1 MEHSNMAKWTKK
13 VLNANKGLMIFLG
26 LMFVFK
32 SAIADWNTVPTG
44 SMNPTIVEGDRIFIN
59 KLAYDLNVPFTG
71 QSIIKLADPKRGD
84 IIIFNSKVANNRLVK
99 RVIGIAGDTI
109 EMVNNQLYINDKKL
123 EYRNGELNDEQL
135 QISETLFGKQ
145 YDIQNNVNGSKVDS
159 FAKVTVPENEYLV
172 LGDNRDNS
180 ADSRFIGFVKRDEII
195 GRTQSVVL
203 SFNYENYYIPRSDR
217 FFKQL

>member
-1 MEHSNMAKWTKK
+1 MKVINVAKWTKK
-13 VLNANKGLMIFLG
+13 VLNANKGLMLLLG

-71 QSIIKLADPKRGD
+71 QSIVKISDPRRGD
-84 IIIFNSKVANNRLVK
+84 IIVFNSKVANNRLVK
-99 RVIGIAGDTI
+99 RVIGVSGDTVQMI
-109 EMVNNQLYINDKKL
+109 NNQLYINDEKL
-123 EYRNGELNDEQL
+123 VYQTGKVVESNLL
-135 QISETLFGKQ
+135 LSETLFGKQ
-145 YDIQNNVNGSKVDS
+145 YNIQNNVNGSQSDS

-195 GRTQSVVL
+195 GKTDSVVL
-203 SFNYENYYIPRSDR
+203 SFNYDNYYIPRSDR
-217 FFKQL
+217 FFKTL